1 MDALTNGGRATKGV
15 RFLIIKIPHHISG
28 LWIPVRAQHPL
39 KSGSIGAG
47 LNISITS
54 RALVVE
60 DECTI
65 LLNGQEVM
73 KEQAEVI
80 CNYFQTK
87 AGVRVETPFILGTG
101 FATSSS
107 LLISQSLANAF
118 QSGKPSIRAFQKAH
132 ELEVIHGTGLGDVI
146 SQYYGGF
153 VIRTAPGPPGIGSA
167 LRIPLRHPVKLV
179 VASLPRTE
187 STADMLKRTPL
198 EHYQRGLL
206 LLRRVEN
213 TEDLVEFFH
222 AAREFTMRIFDY
234 SAVPS
239 ELFNHSGVVGFYLK
253 KSALIIW
260 VEKDSV
266 SEIVDIL
273 SNKKLS
279 VYECEISKQGVDIE
293 HTA

>member
-1 MDALTNGGRATKGV
+1 MDALADGDRTTKGV
-15 RFLIIKIPHHISG
+15 RFLIIKIPHHVSG
-28 LWIPVRAQHPL
+28 LWIPVRSQNPL

-47 LNISITS
+47 LNISIAS
-54 RALVVE
+54 RALIVE

-65 LLNGQEVM
+65 VLNSQEVM
-73 KEQAEVI
+73 KEQAQVI

-87 AGVRVETPFILGTG
+87 AGVKVETPLVLGKG

-107 LLISQSLANAF
+107 LLISHSLANAF
-118 QSGKPSIRAFQKAH
+118 KSGKPFIRAFQKAH
-132 ELEVIHGTGLGDVI
+132 ELEVVHGTGLGDVI

-153 VIRTAPGPPGIGSA
+153 VIRTTPGPPGIGSA
-167 LRIPLRHPVKLV
+167 LKIPLKNPVKLV

-187 STADMLKRTPL
+187 STVDMLKRAPL
-198 EHYQRGLL
+198 ELYKRGLL

-213 TEDLVEFFH
+213 TEDLMEFFH

-234 SAVPS
+234 SAIPS
-239 ELFNHSGVVGFYLK
+239 EIFNHSGVVGFYLK
-253 KSALIIW
+253 KSALVIW
-260 VEKDSV
+260 AEKDSV
-266 SEIVDIL
+266 NEIVDIL

-293 HTA
+293 HTD